1 MTYWRRPAFILAIV
15 GAIVAACTPAAAQKA
30 PPASSQQPAA
40 PAAAAPVAAASPSPE
55 GELQTI
61 RVGVLDIASDVVFF
75 LAEERGY
82 LREEGLQ
89 IETTRFDSAQRMT
102 TPLGA
107 DQLDV
112 GAGAPGPGLYNAI
125 QRGIPLRLIADR
137 GRAVAGANFNCLVV
151 RKDLLDSGEV
161 RNIADL
167 RGRVFAENVPGTI
180 TGYVLDKQ
188 LRQHGVSPDELT
200 YVTMPFPEMLNGF
213 ANGAAD
219 ATFLVEPFITI
230 GAKRGLSECWKPT
243 GELEPGFQ
251 IALILYGPEFTQ
263 ARADAARGF
272 TVAFLR
278 GVRDYY
284 RAFFGDGQGRDHIL
298 DLIAQHTAI
307 KDPALLQSMS
317 PTWMDPNG
325 SLNVDSLRG
334 LQHWYFERGD
344 LTGEVSMDQVVDP
357 SFVDYA
363 VGRLGRYP
371 TP

>member
-1 MTYWRRPAFILAIV
+1 MAIV
-15 GAIVAACTPAAAQKA
+15 GMLMVACTPAAAQNAPQASSA
-30 PPASSQQPAA
+30 PPAGSPPAA
-40 PAAAAPVAAASPSPE
+40 PAAATAATPE
-55 GELQTI
+55 DELQTV
-61 RVGVLDIASDVVFF
+61 RVGVLNIASDVVFF

-89 IETTRFDSAQRMT
+89 METTRFDSAQRMT

-161 RNIADL
+161 RTIADL

-230 GAKRGLSECWKPT
+230 GTKRGLSECWKPT
-243 GELEPGFQ
+243 GELDPGFQ

-284 RAFFGDGQGRDHIL
+284 RAFFGDGQGREHIFE
-298 DLIAQHTAI
+298 LIAQHTAI
-307 KDPALLQSMS
+307 KDPGLLQSMS

-325 SLNVDSLRG
+325 ALNVDSLRA

-344 LTGEVSMDQVVDP
+344 LTSEVAMDQVVDN

-363 VGRLGRYP
+363 VGRLGHYP
-371 TP
+371 TR